1 MRKTSVLPLDTLM
14 RIIIIQITTEHRHEV
29 FAMQTLNTLSLP
41 RRAQSTT
48 VVRNVVPR
56 LKSEDLFRGTHELV
70 IEHQGQEY
78 RLRLTR
84 NDKLILNK

>member
-1 MRKTSVLPLDTLM
+1 MSTATIGLARPRQRPTLP
-14 RIIIIQITTEHRHEV
+14 
-29 FAMQTLNTLSLP
+29 P
-41 RRAQSTT
+41 ST
-48 VVRNVVPR
+48 R
-56 LKSEDLFRGTHELV
+56 LRSQDLFRDGNELI

>member
-1 MRKTSVLPLDTLM
+1 
-14 RIIIIQITTEHRHEV
+14 
-29 FAMQTLNTLSLP
+29 MQSATLSLSP
-41 RRAQSTT
+41 RHAPTRAQL
-48 VVRNVVPR
+48 PR
-56 LKSEDLFRGTHELV
+56 IRSADLFRESHELI

>member
-1 MRKTSVLPLDTLM
+1 
-14 RIIIIQITTEHRHEV
+14 
-29 FAMQTLNTLSLP
+29 MQTATLSLARTP
-41 RRAQSTT
+41 APPTRQTQ
-48 VVRNVVPR
+48 PR
-56 LKSEDLFRGTHELV
+56 LRSQDLFRDSNELI

>member
-1 MRKTSVLPLDTLM
+1 MPSV
-14 RIIIIQITTEHRHEV
+14 Q
-29 FAMQTLNTLSLP
+29 LSVP
-41 RRAQSTT
+41 RRATPRLPAQ
-48 VVRNVVPR
+48 PR
-56 LKSEDLFRGTHELV
+56 LKSEDLFRGTHELI

>member
-1 MRKTSVLPLDTLM
+1 MHSSSATLTLPRAAMTSRP
-14 RIIIIQITTEHRHEV
+14 
-29 FAMQTLNTLSLP
+29 ASLP
-41 RRAQSTT
+41 RLR
-48 VVRNVVPR
+48 
-56 LKSEDLFRGTHELV
+56 SEDLFRTSHELI

>member
-1 MRKTSVLPLDTLM
+1 
-14 RIIIIQITTEHRHEV
+14 
-29 FAMQTLNTLSLP
+29 MQTSTNTLNLPLP
-41 RRAQSTT
+41 RRPQPLRMSS
-48 VVRNVVPR
+48 PR
-56 LKSEDLFRGTHELV
+56 LRSEDLFRGTHELV

>member
-1 MRKTSVLPLDTLM
+1 
-14 RIIIIQITTEHRHEV
+14 
-29 FAMQTLNTLSLP
+29 MQTAPLSLP
-41 RRAQSTT
+41 RRPGPM
-48 VVRNVVPR
+48 RLPR
-56 LKSEDLFRGTHELV
+56 LRSQDLFRDSQELI

>member
-1 MRKTSVLPLDTLM
+1 MRV
-14 RIIIIQITTEHRHEV
+14 IIIGVSRSPRYEISMHTKGSILTIPGAPKRTTP
-29 FAMQTLNTLSLP
+29 LP
-41 RRAQSTT
+41 RLR
-48 VVRNVVPR
+48 
-56 LKSEDLFRGTHELV
+56 SEALFRTSHELI

>member
-1 MRKTSVLPLDTLM
+1 M
-14 RIIIIQITTEHRHEV
+14 TTR
-29 FAMQTLNTLSLP
+29 ATPLP
-41 RRAQSTT
+41 RLR
-48 VVRNVVPR
+48 
-56 LKSEDLFRGTHELV
+56 SEDLFRTSHELI

>member
-1 MRKTSVLPLDTLM
+1 
-14 RIIIIQITTEHRHEV
+14 
-29 FAMQTLNTLSLP
+29 MQTATLNLVRHSPAMRTPLP
-41 RRAQSTT
+41 RLRSQ
-48 VVRNVVPR
+48 
-56 LKSEDLFRGTHELV
+56 DLFRDSHELI

>member
-1 MRKTSVLPLDTLM
+1 MQDGTAFPTLL
-14 RIIIIQITTEHRHEV
+14 RAPSNHGART
-29 FAMQTLNTLSLP
+29 LP
-41 RRAQSTT
+41 RLR
-48 VVRNVVPR
+48 
-56 LKSEDLFRGTHELV
+56 SEDLFRTSHELI

>member
-1 MRKTSVLPLDTLM
+1 MYTATLSLARPRVLPLRT
-14 RIIIIQITTEHRHEV
+14 
-29 FAMQTLNTLSLP
+29 P
-41 RRAQSTT
+41 AQ
-48 VVRNVVPR
+48 R
-56 LKSEDLFRGTHELV
+56 LRSQDLFRDSNELI

>member
-1 MRKTSVLPLDTLM
+1 MNSTCTSPICLVVANGYYLLPTANQDAIMTTL
-14 RIIIIQITTEHRHEV
+14 
-29 FAMQTLNTLSLP
+29 TLPRLSLAVAAE
-41 RRAQSTT
+41 RREPS
-48 VVRNVVPR
+48 RPR
-56 LKSEDLFRGTHELV
+56 LRSEELFRNHHELI

>member
-1 MRKTSVLPLDTLM
+1 MQTATLM
-14 RIIIIQITTEHRHEV
+14 LDRRT
-29 FAMQTLNTLSLP
+29 AAP
-41 RRAQSTT
+41 RPAQ
-48 VVRNVVPR
+48 PR
-56 LKSEDLFRGTHELV
+56 LKSSELFRESNELI

>member
-1 MRKTSVLPLDTLM
+1 
-14 RIIIIQITTEHRHEV
+14 
-29 FAMQTLNTLSLP
+29 MQTATFSLVRRPPPLLAQLP
-41 RRAQSTT
+41 RLRSQ
-48 VVRNVVPR
+48 
-56 LKSEDLFRGTHELV
+56 DLFRNSQELI

>member
-1 MRKTSVLPLDTLM
+1 
-14 RIIIIQITTEHRHEV
+14 
-29 FAMQTLNTLSLP
+29 MQSATLNLP
-41 RRAQSTT
+41 RPAVARSPL
-48 VVRNVVPR
+48 PR
-56 LKSEDLFRGTHELV
+56 LRSEQLFGNSHELI

>member
-1 MRKTSVLPLDTLM
+1 
-14 RIIIIQITTEHRHEV
+14 
-29 FAMQTLNTLSLP
+29 MQTATLSLDRRPAAP
-41 RRAQSTT
+41 RPAQA
-48 VVRNVVPR
+48 R
-56 LKSEDLFRGTHELV
+56 LKSADLFRDTNELI

>member
-1 MRKTSVLPLDTLM
+1 
-14 RIIIIQITTEHRHEV
+14 
-29 FAMQTLNTLSLP
+29 MQTATLSLDRRTVAP
-41 RRAQSTT
+41 RPAQ
-48 VVRNVVPR
+48 PR
-56 LKSEDLFRGTHELV
+56 LKSTDLFRDTNELI

>member
-1 MRKTSVLPLDTLM
+1 MHS
-14 RIIIIQITTEHRHEV
+14 
-29 FAMQTLNTLSLP
+29 ATLSLDRRPATP
-41 RRAQSTT
+41 RPAQ
-48 VVRNVVPR
+48 PR
-56 LKSEDLFRGTHELV
+56 LRSTDLFRESNELI

>member
-1 MRKTSVLPLDTLM
+1 
-14 RIIIIQITTEHRHEV
+14 
-29 FAMQTLNTLSLP
+29 MQTSDSLTLA
-41 RRAQSTT
+41 RRPLTPPAPTPA
-48 VVRNVVPR
+48 PR
-56 LKSEDLFRGTHELV
+56 LRSTDLLRGGHELV